1 MIEIKDNFLDK
12 EDFDKIKEVYNSPNI
27 PWAMGDILYDD
38 EINSEV
44 SVLDNLQFIN
54 PVYSMNQP
62 VSQLFD
68 YWIPILKK
76 TKAVALYSIKINL
89 NPRTPKIYEH
99 GLHTDTGFMCK
110 TGVFYINS
118 NDGYTSFEDGTK
130 VESVENRFVS
140 FNSDMKHSGTSCTNQ
155 KYRLVMNIN
164 YFEAKFINLPHK

>member
-1 MIEIKDNFLDK
+1 MIEIKDKFLDK

-62 VSQLFD
+62 VSNLFE
-68 YWIPILKK
+68 YWIPLLKK

-89 NPRTPKIYEH
+89 NPRTSKIH
-99 GLHTDTGFMCK
+99 
-110 TGVFYINS
+110 
-118 NDGYTSFEDGTK
+118 
-130 VESVENRFVS
+130 
-140 FNSDMKHSGTSCTNQ
+140 
-155 KYRLVMNIN
+155 
-164 YFEAKFINLPHK
+164 

>member
-27 PWAMGDILYDD
+27 PWAKGDILYDD

-44 SVLDNLQFIN
+44 SILDNLQFIN

-62 VSQLFD
+62 VSNLFE
-68 YWIPILKK
+68 YWIPLLKK

-89 NPRTPKIYEH
+89 NPRTSKIHEH
-99 GLHTDTGFMCK
+99 GFHTDTGFMCK

-118 NDGYTSFEDGTK
+118 NDGLTKFENGQE
-130 VESVENRFVS
+130 VESVENRMVIFDGS
-140 FNSDMKHSGTSCTNQ
+140 TQHTGTTCTNQ
-155 KYRLVMNIN
+155 RIRMNIN
-164 YFEAKFINLPHK
+164 FNYF